1 MAKTCPK
8 GKICFDSYKTILLI
22 IFIIIAMAYIYYVWN
37 TSKTT
42 QTTDRTQITDI
53 TQTNQYQNQNQQ
65 QSFVIQDEVFH
76 TRPQFEFTRQKDV
89 LLNPYTPPLKHNFYF
104 SDGGDPRFV
113 PSIQHP
119 SIPMYAGTVP
129 VNIRTRSLGN
139 VSYRQIGIL
148 TRDKGDETILPLF
161 GRPVYTNRD
170 KWNYYTTNDKLA
182 QIKLPISKNKKSC
195 TSEWGCDEILNGD
208 TVYVEGYK
216 DVFRATVYEN
226 DFPRYIPL

>member
-8 GKICFDSYKTILLI
+8 GKICFDSYKSILLI
-22 IFIIIAMAYIYYVWN
+22 ILIIIAITYIYYVWN
-37 TSKTT
+37 NTKSIEK
-42 QTTDRTQITDI
+42 
-53 TQTNQYQNQNQQ
+53 NVHQNKQ
-65 QSFVIQDEVFH
+65 QSFEIKDEVFH

-104 SDGGDPRFV
+104 SDGGDPRLV
-113 PSIQHP
+113 PSIHP
-119 SIPMYAGTVP
+119 SINHSSIPMYAGTIP
-129 VNIRTRSLGN
+129 VNIRTRGLGN
-139 VSYRQIGIL
+139 ISYRQIGIL